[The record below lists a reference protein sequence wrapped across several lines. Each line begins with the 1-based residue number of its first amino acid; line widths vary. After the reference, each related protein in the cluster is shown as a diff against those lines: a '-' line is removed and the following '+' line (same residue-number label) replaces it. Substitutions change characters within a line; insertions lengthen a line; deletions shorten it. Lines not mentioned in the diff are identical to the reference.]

1 MAEDQQQISCNKPS
15 YPWSPIL
22 TVEKSIAQWIA
33 MLICALAR
41 DAQLPQGDVMGTVVD
56 PWLVRWEESGIYM
69 ELSVLAG
76 ETVLLLTSP
85 CLPG

>member
-1 MAEDQQQISCNKPS
+1 M
-15 YPWSPIL
+15 
-22 TVEKSIAQWIA
+22 AQWIA

-41 DAQLPQGDVMGTVVD
+41 DSQLPQGDVMGTVVD
-56 PWLVRWEESGIYM
+56 HWLVRWEESGIYM
-69 ELSVLAG
+69 ELSVLAS

>member
-1 MAEDQQQISCNKPS
+1 
-15 YPWSPIL
+15 
-22 TVEKSIAQWIA
+22 

-56 PWLVRWEESGIYM
+56 HWLVRWEESGIYM
-69 ELSVLAG
+69 ELSVLAS